1 MFPNRSQPPP
11 VVTDGDAASPLT
23 CRLDRRN
30 SMTPRLLARCTVAAA
45 AALVAM
51 LLAAPSAA
59 PGTTRGP
66 LAGPTNLRVAA
77 ITPHSVT
84 LAWDPAVSSGSFTYV
99 IQSDWGYRVGVPQTQ
114 TSYTWTRDMYPGKTH
129 SFVMWA
135 GDAKGRESA
144 KSNTLPVDTTPPAAP
159 VVSVTGT
166 TSSTV
171 GLAWGPVADDDY
183 TCCTYRVLA
192 DGFVVGDDNLRWTS
206 ERAVTVLRLAAA
218 TTHSFTVVAVDP
230 SRNAS
235 AASAAVTATTQ
246 PTTDTSGPTAPGNL
260 SAFDFGCET
269 WLFWDESVDDVDP
282 QYAIFYDV
290 RVNGVSDGGGTAID
304 RWITYGTQSSNTYSV
319 QAIDSA
325 GNRSPSSSV
334 TLDNQTC

>member
-1 MFPNRSQPPP
+1 
-11 VVTDGDAASPLT
+11 
-23 CRLDRRN
+23 
-30 SMTPRLLARCTVAAA
+30 MTSRPFARPAVAAA

-51 LLAAPSAA
+51 LFAAPSAT
-59 PGTTRGP
+59 PGNPARGGL
-66 LAGPTNLRVAA
+66 LAGPTNFRVAA
-77 ITPHSVT
+77 LAPRSVA
-84 LAWDPAVSSGSFTYV
+84 LAWDAAVNSGSFTYV
-99 IQSDWGYRVGVPQTQ
+99 IESNWGYRVGVQQTQ
-114 TSYTWTRDMYPGKTH
+114 TSYTWTRDLVPGKTY
-129 SFVMWA
+129 SFTIWA
-135 GDAKGRESA
+135 GDAKGRESS
-144 KSNTLPVDTTPPAAP
+144 KSTVTVTLPVDTTPPAAP

-235 AASAAVTATTQ
+235 AASAAVTARTQ

-269 WLFWDESVDDVDP
+269 WLFSDESVDDVDP

>member
-1 MFPNRSQPPP
+1 MIPNPFARRA
-11 VVTDGDAASPLT
+11 VV
-23 CRLDRRN
+23 
-30 SMTPRLLARCTVAAA
+30 AA

-59 PGTTRGP
+59 PGNRGP
-66 LAGPTNLRVAA
+66 LAGPTSLRVAA

-84 LAWDPAVSSGSFTYV
+84 LAWNPAVNSGSFMYV
-99 IQSDWGYRVGVPQTQ
+99 IQASYGYRVVVPPTQ
-114 TSYTWTRDMYPGKTH
+114 TSYTWTRDMYPGRTY

-135 GDAKGRESA
+135 GNAKGQESA
-144 KSNTLPVDTTPPAAP
+144 KSNTLTVTQPVDTTPPAAP

-183 TCCTYRVLA
+183 TCCTYRVFANGSL
-192 DGFVVGDDNLRWTS
+192 VSPDNLHWTG
-206 ERAVTVLRLAAA
+206 ERAVTVLRRAAA
-218 TTHSFTVVAVDP
+218 TTHSFTIVAVDP

-235 AASAAVTATTQ
+235 APSAAVTATTQ
-246 PTTDTSGPTAPGNL
+246 STTDATGPTAPGNL
-260 SAFDFGCET
+260 YAFDFGCET
-269 WLFWDESVDDVDP
+269 WLFWDKSVDDVDP
-282 QYAIFYDV
+282 QYAILYEV
-290 RVNGVSDGGGTAID
+290 RVNGVIDGAQTDID
-304 RWITYGTQSSNTYSV
+304 RWITYGTQTTNTYSV

-325 GNRSPSSSV
+325 GNRSPASSV